1 MNIYTAEDKE
11 YLFVSTSFKGG
22 HSTSL
27 RLDSLAFWPLGGSG
41 TTCGHNFDILSSY
54 KVYTAK
60 LMPTYRFIRL

>member
-27 RLDSLAFWPLGGSG
+27 RLDSLTFWPLGGSG